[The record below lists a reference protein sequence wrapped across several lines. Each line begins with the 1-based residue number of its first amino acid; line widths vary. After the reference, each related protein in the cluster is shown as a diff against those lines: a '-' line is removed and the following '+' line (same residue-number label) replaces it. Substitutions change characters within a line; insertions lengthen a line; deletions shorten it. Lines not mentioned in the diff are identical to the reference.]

1 MNMQRPRFAVD
12 SMLGNLA
19 KKFRILGYDTKYFS
33 SIEDEKLIELARNEN
48 RILLTKDELLT
59 KNAQK
64 SGITNILVKG
74 SDEIEQI
81 IQIAT
86 VVGLGSFAIDT
97 NFSRCVEC
105 NGKLQLI
112 DKSNIANKVPRGV
125 FDKQDK
131 FWTCDACKKIYWEG
145 THFQKLQEFVSRLN
159 ERMK

>member
-1 MNMQRPRFAVD
+1 MQRPRFAVD

-64 SGITNILVKG
+64 SDITNILVKG

-86 VVGLGSFAIDT
+86 VVGLDSFAIDT
-97 NFSRCVEC
+97 NFSRCVGC
-105 NGKLQLI
+105 NGNPISPTRFQGESLI
-112 DKSNIANKVPRGV
+112 NKTSFGHVMPARRFTGRVLIFKNYKSLCP
-125 FDKQDK
+125 D
-131 FWTCDACKKIYWEG
+131 
-145 THFQKLQEFVSRLN
+145 
-159 ERMK
+159 

>member
-1 MNMQRPRFAVD
+1 MQRPRFAVD

-86 VVGLGSFAIDT
+86 VVGLDSFAIDT
-97 NFSRCVEC
+97 NFSRCVGC

-131 FWTCDACKKIYWEG
+131 FWTCDACKEIYWEG